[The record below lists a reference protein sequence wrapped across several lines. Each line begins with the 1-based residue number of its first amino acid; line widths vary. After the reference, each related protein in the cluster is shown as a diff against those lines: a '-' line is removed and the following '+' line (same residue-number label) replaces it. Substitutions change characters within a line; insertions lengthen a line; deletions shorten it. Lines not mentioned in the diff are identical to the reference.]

1 MGNSNH
7 RLAITLCLAFIAHI
21 AFLYPTPELIPIPLT
36 EPSYSVEVELTNQKA
51 SSNSKEVA
59 EEAEKDQIESSAS
72 EDSKAVREQLEEA
85 STEVLQE
92 QAGSQKSHI
101 REDSK
106 SAKVSIQPNKE
117 SKTKLDDTTTARTSN
132 KTLQELSDTATDTVG
147 KEDSDVVQVMEE
159 VIQKEEVK
167 ASEIAASKAQ
177 NASENSKASSQ
188 KSVKSEDTPTPP
200 VLTVTEQ
207 YEAQIYAWILT
218 GPNSRIF
225 GGGKILKQPVTIQA
239 TWWRNGTVIFAKVH
253 KSSGDPAADAAAK
266 RTVLSASPFP
276 KIPDDI
282 QGKEYTLD
290 ITLQYFDN

>member
-1 MGNSNH
+1 MGNSNY

-21 AFLYPTPELIPIPLT
+21 ALLYPTPELVPIPLT
-36 EPSYSVEVELTNQKA
+36 EPSYSVEVELTNEKA
-51 SSNSKEVA
+51 SSNSKEET
-59 EEAEKDQIESSAS
+59 EEADKDQIESSAS
-72 EDSKAVREQLEEA
+72 EESKAVREQLEEA
-85 STEVLQE
+85 SAQTLQE
-92 QAGSQKSHI
+92 QAGSQKSDL

-106 SAKVSIQPNKE
+106 SANVSIRPKRE
-117 SKTKLDDTTTARTSN
+117 SNTKLDDTTTARTSN
-132 KTLQELSDTATDTVG
+132 KTLQELSDTPIDIAG
-147 KEDSDVVQVMEE
+147 KKDSDVEQVMEE
-159 VIQKEEVK
+159 VIQKEEIK
-167 ASEIAASKAQ
+167 TPEIAASKAQ
-177 NASENSKASSQ
+177 NASENAKASSQ
-188 KSVKSEDTPTPP
+188 KSVKSADTPTPP

-225 GGGKILKQPVTIQA
+225 GGGKTLKQPVTIQA
-239 TWWRNGTVIFAKVH
+239 TWWRNGTVIFAKVQ

>member
-1 MGNSNH
+1 MGNRNY

-21 AFLYPTPELIPIPLT
+21 ALLYPTPELVPIPLT
-36 EPSYSVEVELTNQKA
+36 EPSYSVEVELTNEKA
-51 SSNSKEVA
+51 SSNSKEET
-59 EEAEKDQIESSAS
+59 EEADKDQIESSAS
-72 EDSKAVREQLEEA
+72 EESKAVRKQLEEA
-85 STEVLQE
+85 SAQTLQE
-92 QAGSQKSHI
+92 QAGSQKSDL

-106 SAKVSIQPNKE
+106 SANVSIRPKRE
-117 SKTKLDDTTTARTSN
+117 SNTKLDDTTTARTSN
-132 KTLQELSDTATDTVG
+132 KTLQELSDTPIDIAG
-147 KEDSDVVQVMEE
+147 KKDSDVEQVMEE
-159 VIQKEEVK
+159 VIQKEEIK
-167 ASEIAASKAQ
+167 TPEIAASKAQ
-177 NASENSKASSQ
+177 NASENAKASSQ
-188 KSVKSEDTPTPP
+188 KSVKSADTPTPP

-225 GGGKILKQPVTIQA
+225 GGGKTLKQPVTIQA
-239 TWWRNGTVIFAKVH
+239 TWWRNGTVIFAKVQ